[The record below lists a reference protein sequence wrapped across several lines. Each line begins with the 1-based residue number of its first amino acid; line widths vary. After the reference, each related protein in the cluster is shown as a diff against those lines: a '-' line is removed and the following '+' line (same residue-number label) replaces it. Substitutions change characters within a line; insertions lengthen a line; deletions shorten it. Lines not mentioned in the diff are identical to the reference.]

1 MTSTTR
7 PRRALAA
14 ILTTL
19 ALLGAAGGI
28 ARADTVSNNLDAT
41 IDATAELLNVPAG
54 GSGSVGLYIDPT
66 NGDGKNGCNLTAAS
80 RLVVSVASDNAAAS
94 VSPSQVTFDSCG
106 ATRTVTVAG
115 VSTGTATI
123 SLSQVSNNTGAT
135 FDLVPATFVVSVAV
149 AKTATSTSVTCP
161 ATVTYNGAAQTPC
174 TAIVTGAN
182 GFSQPAAVTYSNN
195 TDAGSATASASY
207 AGDATRLPSSG
218 TATFTILKAP
228 TTTQLSCL
236 ESVVYNGEAQE
247 PCTATANGNV
257 LAVTYEDN
265 RDVGPASA
273 SASYVGDANHE
284 ASDAFGMFEIR
295 AAESTVT
302 IACGAGGTYD
312 GTAKLPCTAVATG
325 AGGLSVPV
333 AVTYDDNVN
342 AGPVTASATFA
353 GDANHAGSSDN
364 ETFSI
369 AQASSSIDIDCSE
382 AVYTGLALTPCT
394 ATATGAGGLVVDV
407 PVTYSNNIDAGTAS
421 ASANFDGDDNHTG
434 STNSVNL
441 VILKAPSEMTLTC
454 APATY
459 TGSIVESCSAFVT
472 GAGGLHEQVAV
483 VYGDNVEAGTATA
496 AATYNGDINHGG
508 SSASATFA
516 IAKASSTVT
525 VTCDPETVTYTG
537 APQEHC
543 DATVT
548 GAGGLDQALLVSYSG
563 NIDAGTATA
572 SASYA
577 GDANHE
583 GSSDAATFTIDRA
596 ASVVSVTC
604 SPSSLVFTGS
614 PITPCS
620 ATVTG
625 AGDLDETLEVSY
637 SDNTNAGPVTASA
650 SYAGDANHV
659 DDAGTATFT
668 IEKAASTVTVSCP
681 SNVTFTGSA
690 QEPCSA
696 IATGAGGLNETL
708 EVSYSDNTNA
718 GTATASASYAGDAN
732 HVDDAGT
739 ATFTIEKA
747 PSTVTVTC
755 SPSSVVFT
763 GSPITPCSALVMGAA
778 GLDQSVPV
786 AYTANTAVG
795 TATASATYPG
805 DANHLAG
812 EGSATFAITAW
823 TLKGFYQPVDMS
835 TPSTTVWN
843 TVKNGSTVPFKF
855 ELFSGSSELTSTTA
869 VKSFTVLQV
878 NCTSSGTI
886 DDIELTTT
894 GGTSLRYDATAGQFV
909 QNWQTPRAIGSCY
922 KVTMTAQDGSML
934 SAWFKLK

>member
-454 APATY
+454 AAATY

-637 SDNTNAGPVTASA
+637 SDNTNAGPV
-650 SYAGDANHV
+650 
-659 DDAGTATFT
+659 
-668 IEKAASTVTVSCP
+668 
-681 SNVTFTGSA
+681 
-690 QEPCSA
+690 
-696 IATGAGGLNETL
+696 
-708 EVSYSDNTNA
+708 
-718 GTATASASYAGDAN
+718 TASASYAGDAN